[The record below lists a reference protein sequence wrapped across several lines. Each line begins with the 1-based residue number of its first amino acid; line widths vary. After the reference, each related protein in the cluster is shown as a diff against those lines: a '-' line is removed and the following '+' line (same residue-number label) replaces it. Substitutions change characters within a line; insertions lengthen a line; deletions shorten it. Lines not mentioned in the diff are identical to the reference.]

1 MCPFHRHRY
10 APAFLKAPASFEV
23 FESKLASRVAYGAG
37 ARYFFRQRERRF
49 IGLSKRRTKFV
60 FSDENGRHEDDIV
73 PHIVK
78 EDWSRWKRYVCV
90 WLFTVPNL
98 TLS

>member
-60 FSDENGRHEDDIV
+60 FSDENGPHEDDIV
-73 PHIVK
+73 
-78 EDWSRWKRYVCV
+78 
-90 WLFTVPNL
+90 L
-98 TLS
+98 